1 MRCRNCGNE
10 ITNDSKYCTACG
22 YFDDG
27 LEEELSDGY
36 FESVEE
42 IDEEDL
48 KDKNIPEEEIE
59 EEIDNNLIKTDN
71 SSFYK
76 KEKENY
82 KSSGFQNDR
91 LMEAF
96 VGEDYKWVIRRPIN
110 IYALLLSWIYFLYR
124 KMYIMGIIGLTIT
137 GVIIRIYP
145 NLLIYYVPIVMIL
158 SGLLFNPIYRLV
170 AKIRIIF
177 IKKKS
182 DNQDDYSLEQLCQ
195 KYGGVTVIKPLII
208 FLIFILIMIRTYYVF
223 YINNENRK
231 FWEENSQ
238 NKANCQSIS
247 SSYYK
252 YIKEENI
259 EGDLVDIVCSIN
271 KNGTKKEY
279 NIYIK
284 LQNNTNTKYLCVR
297 NDNSSLII
305 EGAKGNLEQLQQ
317 KTLNRTI
324 TQEENAIY
332 AKLNDIKNNYTKYY
346 NESKEEDKLIK
357 TRKNK
362 SEKLN
367 YIFEKDEIIR

>member
-59 EEIDNNLIKTDN
+59 EEIDNNLIKTDH

-76 KEKENY
+76 NEKENY

-170 AKIRIIF
+170 AKIRINF